1 MGIRHIIRMTVS
13 NGSWLFFRSIFI
25 LRFFSQVIFFCCQ
38 CECMNITKHIPAAS
52 VCIKECVE
60 RSFYV
65 VFIFWHFVA
74 HARNMDP
81 KKAMR
86 KERAAVR
93 RDERDNFKHE
103 MDMLMKDPTRTQLEF
118 PASLQKSQRK
128 QLHRYA
134 TRIGLKSR
142 STGTGE

>member
-1 MGIRHIIRMTVS
+1 
-13 NGSWLFFRSIFI
+13 
-25 LRFFSQVIFFCCQ
+25 
-38 CECMNITKHIPAAS
+38 
-52 VCIKECVE
+52 
-60 RSFYV
+60 
-65 VFIFWHFVA
+65 
-74 HARNMDP
+74 MDP

-93 RDERDNFKHE
+93 RDERDNFKRE
-103 MDMLMKDPTRTQLEF
+103 MDMLMKDPARTQLEF

-142 STGTGE
+142 STGTGAFSFSIFVAQFIAFNTVRGCDAISIILS